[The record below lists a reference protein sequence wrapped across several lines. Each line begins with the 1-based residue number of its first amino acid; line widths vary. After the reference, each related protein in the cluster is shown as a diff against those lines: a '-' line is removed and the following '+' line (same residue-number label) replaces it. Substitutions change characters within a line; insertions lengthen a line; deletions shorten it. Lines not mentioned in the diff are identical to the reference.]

1 MRKNLIL
8 FLLFISMN
16 FSAFAETQHK
26 TRFLKQFDKWR
37 VFEKTQEIGKE
48 CFIVSE
54 PHHSTGFPGFR
65 DIPHAIFSTV
75 KGGAFTFSV
84 YSGFVINKQ
93 EPIQVF
99 VGSKR
104 FYLKLYRDF
113 FAYTYDSRDDVSLI
127 NSVLQDRDTIRIRTV
142 SREKEVANDYYAFKG
157 LDKAFEFVNKNPNCK

>member
-1 MRKNLIL
+1 MIKKVIL
-8 FLLFISMN
+8 FLLLFSLDV
-16 FSAFAETQHK
+16 SAFAEAHHK
-26 TRFLKQFDKWR
+26 TKFLKQFDKWR
-37 VFEKTQEIGKE
+37 VFEKTQDIGRE

-54 PHHSTGFPGFR
+54 PSHSTGFPGFR

-113 FAYTYDSRDDVSLI
+113 FAYTYDSRDDVSLV
-127 NSVLQDRDTIRIRTV
+127 NAVLQDRDTIRIRTV

-157 LDKAFEFVNKNPNCK
+157 LDKAFEFVNNNPNCK